1 MINHTQNLCNLT
13 VQDAT
18 LQLFHM
24 HQYKT
29 TIALLKRQKQ
39 QVNKILSLKQ
49 SLIQKYS
56 SEKKYQF

>member
-1 MINHTQNLCNLT
+1 MKLT

-49 SLIQKYS
+49 KV
-56 SEKKYQF
+56 

>member
-1 MINHTQNLCNLT
+1 MQLT

-29 TIALLKRQKQ
+29 AIALLKRQKQ
-39 QVNKILSLKQ
+39 QLNKILSLKQ
-49 SLIQKYS
+49 KV
-56 SEKKYQF
+56 